1 MFQVKTIV
9 AAGECISPAA
19 TIVSEEEEKYA
30 IWFYNLDN
38 FLV

>member
-1 MFQVKTIV
+1 MFQVKTTV
-9 AAGECISPAA
+9 AADEIYSSAA
-19 TIVSEEEEKYA
+19 IVVSEEEEKYA